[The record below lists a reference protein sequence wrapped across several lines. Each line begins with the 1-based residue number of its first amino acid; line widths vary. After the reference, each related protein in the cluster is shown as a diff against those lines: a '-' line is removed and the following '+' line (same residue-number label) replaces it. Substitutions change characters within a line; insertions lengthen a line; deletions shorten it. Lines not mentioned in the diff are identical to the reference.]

1 MLLLLPMTR
10 QDIVSKVQSLD
21 PPVGHYVLFGSC
33 PLAAAGIREASD
45 KDMVVSHELLET
57 LKARGWRQVV

>member
-1 MLLLLPMTR
+1 MTR